1 MLDGRRLLVLLCAA
15 SAVVA
20 YGRAIEGAMARP
32 QTRALERPERIT
44 ISIVGTNDLHGRI
57 FTDRFGRGGLRVL
70 GGFVE
75 NLRAARAADG
85 GGLLVLDA
93 GDTFQGGIESNL
105 SEGRVVVDAYDA
117 LGYTALAIGNHDFDF
132 GPVDPSNPIDG
143 ALLAAQA
150 GHASGPSGS
159 QADTRGALKVAAARA
174 RFPFLA
180 ANIVDDATGA
190 PIAWPNVRP
199 STIIETAGIR
209 VGLIGLMTFGGLRQT
224 LPSHVLG
231 LRTSPLVP
239 AIQREAAALR
249 QGGAEIVVVV
259 AHEGGWCG
267 DTSNPRDLRSC
278 DEQGEIFD
286 IARRLPPG
294 TVQAIVAGHTHGTM
308 AHIVNEIGITSVPEG
323 GLQFGRMDLDID
335 TATHRVVDLRVHPP
349 RNICTQEDPRT
360 HACTAPPQGVP
371 VQYEGRT
378 VTPSARVDA
387 AMAPELA
394 RVHAMRALPLGAVAD
409 DPIGR
414 DGEPETAIGNL
425 FADAL
430 RQSVTGATAA
440 LGYGTGRGG
449 LRTGLPGGPL
459 TFGDAYDV
467 FAFDNRVVRLAVT
480 GGQLARALEDQL
492 TRNQGRVASLS
503 GIRAT
508 VTCDGA
514 AARVALSYD
523 DGRAVSPG
531 DRLIVAASSYSAGRA
546 LWTAVEGE
554 PGVES
559 TELELLIRDAVTR
572 WLWQRGHLKTADF
585 LDPARPRWTLPA
597 QGPVCGGVAPPR

>member
-1 MLDGRRLLVLLCAA
+1 MLGWRTLVVLCAA
-15 SAVVA
+15 SAVWTQSGVVRTA
-20 YGRAIEGAMARP
+20 PAGTG
-32 QTRALERPERIT
+32 RIT
-44 ISIVGTNDLHGRI
+44 LSIVGTNDLHGRI

-75 NLRAARAADG
+75 NLRTARAADG
-85 GGLLVLDA
+85 GGLLLLDA

-132 GPVDPSNPIDG
+132 GPVDPPNPLDG
-143 ALLAAQA
+143 AVAAGVA
-150 GHASGPSGS
+150 GDM
-159 QADTRGALKVAAARA
+159 QGALKAAAARA

-180 ANIVDDATGA
+180 SNIVDDATGA

-199 STIIETAGIR
+199 STIVETAGVR
-209 VGLIGLMTFGGLRQT
+209 VGLIGLMTYGGLRQT
-224 LPSHVLG
+224 LPSHVVG
-231 LRTSPLVP
+231 LRTTPLVP
-239 AIQREAAALR
+239 TIEREAAVLR
-249 QGGAEIVVVV
+249 QRGAEIVVVV

-267 DTSNPRDLRSC
+267 DTSDPRDLRSC

-286 IARRLPPG
+286 VARRLAPG

-308 AHIVNEIGITSVPEG
+308 AHIVNGIGITSVPEG
-323 GLQFGRMDLDID
+323 GQQFGRMDLDVD
-335 TATHRVVDLRVHPP
+335 AATHRLADLRVHPP
-349 RNICTQEDPRT
+349 QNICTLEDPRS
-360 HACTAPPQGVP
+360 HACTAPGHGVP
-371 VQYEGRT
+371 VRYEGRA

-394 RVHAMRALPLGAVAD
+394 RVQAMRALPLGTIAD
-409 DPIGR
+409 GPIGR
-414 DGEPETAIGNL
+414 DGDPESGIGNL

-430 RQSVTGATAA
+430 RASIPGATIA

-449 LRTGLPGGPL
+449 LRAGLPEGPL
-459 TFGDAYDV
+459 TFGAVYDV
-467 FAFDNRVVRLAVT
+467 FAFDNRVVRLVVT
-480 GGQLARALEDQL
+480 GAQLARALEDQL
-492 TRNQGRVASLS
+492 TRNQGRLASLS

-514 AARVALSYD
+514 AARVAVSYD
-523 DGRAVSPG
+523 DGRAVAAG

-572 WLWQRGHLKTADF
+572 WLWHRGSLKASDF
-585 LDPARPRWTLPA
+585 HDPAHPRWSLPA
-597 QGPVCGGVAPPR
+597 QGSPCGAAGPPR

>member
-1 MLDGRRLLVLLCAA
+1 
-15 SAVVA
+15 
-20 YGRAIEGAMARP
+20 
-32 QTRALERPERIT
+32 
-44 ISIVGTNDLHGRI
+44 
-57 FTDRFGRGGLRVL
+57 
-70 GGFVE
+70 
-75 NLRAARAADG
+75 
-85 GGLLVLDA
+85 
-93 GDTFQGGIESNL
+93 
-105 SEGRVVVDAYDA
+105 
-117 LGYTALAIGNHDFDF
+117 
-132 GPVDPSNPIDG
+132 
-143 ALLAAQA
+143 
-150 GHASGPSGS
+150 
-159 QADTRGALKVAAARA
+159 
-174 RFPFLA
+174 
-180 ANIVDDATGA
+180 
-190 PIAWPNVRP
+190 
-199 STIIETAGIR
+199 
-209 VGLIGLMTFGGLRQT
+209 
-224 LPSHVLG
+224 
-231 LRTSPLVP
+231 
-239 AIQREAAALR
+239 
-249 QGGAEIVVVV
+249 
-259 AHEGGWCG
+259 
-267 DTSNPRDLRSC
+267 
-278 DEQGEIFD
+278 
-286 IARRLPPG
+286 
-294 TVQAIVAGHTHGTM
+294 
-308 AHIVNEIGITSVPEG
+308 
-323 GLQFGRMDLDID
+323 
-335 TATHRVVDLRVHPP
+335 
-349 RNICTQEDPRT
+349 
-360 HACTAPPQGVP
+360 
-371 VQYEGRT
+371 
-378 VTPSARVDA
+378 
-387 AMAPELA
+387 MAPELA